1 METLRVKA
9 NLFTIVDNIE
19 IDPSA
24 TNLELQT
31 TQKNKGA
38 QGQCEFILNIGDQQV
53 QIVRTL
59 KEI

>member
-1 METLRVKA
+1 METLHVRA

-31 TQKNKGA
+31 T
-38 QGQCEFILNIGDQQV
+38 
-53 QIVRTL
+53 
-59 KEI
+59 